1 MKLGF
6 VAVLFLFL
14 SNYLDT
20 ASGTPQRFERCKEG
34 CQICGRK
41 NAARF
46 LKIDDDERQK
56 KKDIKDTFCLETV
69 PEGYISIICDRL
81 VRRYKS
87 TGKKAASVST
97 I

>member
-1 MKLGF
+1 M
-6 VAVLFLFL
+6 LFLFL
-14 SNYLDT
+14 SNYFNT

-34 CQICGRK
+34 CRLCGRK
-41 NAARF
+41 SAARF
-46 LKIDDDERQK
+46 LKIDDDEQQK

-69 PEGYISIICDRL
+69 PEGYICFIGDRL

-87 TGKKAASVST
+87 TGKKTATVST